1 MSTTYYTQ
9 DHEYIRVD
17 GNVGTVGITDHAQQQ
32 LGDIVFV
39 ELPASGKIV
48 GKGEQAAV
56 VESVKAASEVYAPV
70 SGEVI
75 ETNGELESEPAKV
88 NEEATGKGWFIKLR
102 IKDAG
107 ELSGLMDEA
116 AYAAFVKTLD

>member
-1 MSTTYYTQ
+1 VSTTYYTQ

-88 NEEATGKGWFIKLR
+88 NEDATGKGWFIKLR